1 MIGVQSGE
9 ENRVCLNDTAGNFSC
24 RPMAETRSSSTTS
37 IALGDL
43 NGDQNLDA
51 VLMNFRSVTSQRCL
65 GDGAGSFDCSDLETG
80 SSDTRNVAIG
90 DVTGDD
96 ILDLV
101 IAGSPNVVCEGDG
114 GGNFSCVEL
123 TLSNGLPAE
132 DVALGNLLSAAPPV
146 APPVPVPALGVA
158 GLLAL
163 ALAILLMA
171 IGVGRGVTDRN

>member
-1 MIGVQSGE
+1 MIGGE
-9 ENRVCLNDTAGNFSC
+9 ENRVCLNDMAGNFSC
-24 RPMAETRSSSTTS
+24 RPLAETGSSTTTS

-51 VLMNFRSVTSQRCL
+51 VLINFRSVTSQRCL
-65 GDGAGSFDCSDLETG
+65 GDGTGSFVCSDLETG

-123 TLSNGLPAE
+123 TLPNGLPAE
-132 DVALGNLLSAAPPV
+132 DVALGNLLSATPPV
-146 APPVPVPALGVA
+146 APPAPVPALNLT

-163 ALAILLMA
+163 TLAIFLMA
-171 IGVGRGVTDRN
+171 ISVGRGMSNRR